1 MLTRVDLT
9 MDCTDPDGLATFWK
23 IAAGYVDE
31 PPPQPF
37 STREEW
43 LATFD
48 DEGDGMGGAW
58 LHHPLGVAPRLCLL
72 QVPESKVAKN
82 RLHLDL
88 RVSGD
93 GTPVEKWATILREV
107 ERLLRAGASELERF
121 EGHHVSMADP
131 EGNEFCVA

>member
-1 MLTRVDLT
+1 
-9 MDCTDPDGLATFWK
+9 
-23 IAAGYVDE
+23 
-31 PPPQPF
+31 
-37 STREEW
+37 
-43 LATFD
+43 
-48 DEGDGMGGAW
+48 
-58 LHHPLGVAPRLCLL
+58 CLL

-121 EGHHVSMADP
+121 EGHHVSMAAP